1 VDSIAGKVPASR
13 IPYLAAADA
22 PEPVAKRLAA
32 LPDLNVFKL
41 MAHAHDTFD
50 AWLRFGGSLLS
61 DLTLDD
67 QLRELAILRVAYL
80 TPGAEYEWVQHEA
93 IAREIGV
100 EPARIAAA
108 RYEAAAESDDALV
121 LSFTEQ
127 VVLCATPDDETFT
140 ACAARFSSREIVEL
154 ILVIGQY
161 MMLGRLMATARI
173 DIDLPAHLDQLVPK
187 PKGRRG

>member
-1 VDSIAGKVPASR
+1 VDPIAGNASTSR

-22 PEPVAKRLAA
+22 PSVVAKRLNA

-41 MAHAHDTFD
+41 LAHAHDTFD

-67 QLRELAILRVAYL
+67 QLRELAILRVAHL
-80 TPGAEYEWVQHEA
+80 TPAAEYEWVQHGA

-108 RYEAAAESDDALV
+108 RYEAAADADDALV

-127 VVLCATPDDETFT
+127 VVLRAAPDDETFI

-154 ILVIGQY
+154 VLVIGQY

-173 DIDLPAHLDQLVPK
+173 DIDLPTHLDTLVRK
-187 PKGRRG
+187 PKGRHG

>member
-1 VDSIAGKVPASR
+1 MESIAEKAPESR
-13 IPYLAAADA
+13 IPYLVAADA
-22 PEPVAKRLAA
+22 PSAVAKRLNA

-41 MAHAHDTFD
+41 LAHAHNTFD

-61 DLTLDD
+61 ELALDD
-67 QLRELAILRVAYL
+67 QLRELAILRVAHL

-108 RYEAAAESDDALV
+108 RYEAAADADDALV

-127 VVLCATPDDETFT
+127 VVLRATPDDETFT
-140 ACAARFSSREIVEL
+140 ACAARFNSREIVEL

-173 DIDLPAHLDQLVPK
+173 DIDLPTHLDNLVRK
-187 PKGRRG
+187 PKGRHG

>member
-1 VDSIAGKVPASR
+1 MDSIAGKAPSR
-13 IPYLAAADA
+13 IPYLAAVDA
-22 PEPVAKRLAA
+22 PETVAKRLAA

-41 MAHAHDTFD
+41 MAHAHDSFD

-67 QLRELAILRVAYL
+67 QLRELAILRVAHL
-80 TPGAEYEWVQHEA
+80 TPGADYEWVQHEA

-100 EPARIAAA
+100 EPTRIAAA
-108 RYEAAAESDDALV
+108 RYEVPAEADDALV

-127 VVLCATPDDETFT
+127 VVLSAMPNDETFA

-173 DIDLPAHLDQLVPK
+173 DIDLPTHLDQLVRER
-187 PKGRRG
+187 KGRHG

>member
-1 VDSIAGKVPASR
+1 MDSIAGKAPASR

-22 PEPVAKRLAA
+22 PEAVAKRLAV
-32 LPDLNVFKL
+32 LPDLKVFKL

-80 TPGAEYEWVQHEA
+80 TPGAKYEWVQHEA

-100 EPARIAAA
+100 ESGRIAAA
-108 RYEAAAESDDALV
+108 RYEAAAEADDALV

-127 VVLCATPDDETFT
+127 VVLCAMPDDETFT

-154 ILVIGQY
+154 IMVIGQY
-161 MMLGRLMATARI
+161 MMLSRLMATARI
-173 DIDLPAHLDQLVPK
+173 DIDLPTHLDQLVPN
-187 PKGRRG
+187 PKG

>member
-1 VDSIAGKVPASR
+1 MDPIAGKAPASR

-22 PEPVAKRLAA
+22 PSAVAKRLNAV
-32 LPDLNVFKL
+32 PDLNIFKL
-41 MAHAHDTFD
+41 LAHAHDSFD

-61 DLTLDD
+61 DLMLDD
-67 QLRELAILRVAYL
+67 QLRELAILRVAHL
-80 TPGAEYEWVQHEA
+80 TPGAEYEWVQHEG

-100 EPARIAAA
+100 GPERIAAA
-108 RYEAAAESDDALV
+108 RYEGAAEADDALV

-127 VVLCATPDDETFT
+127 MVLRATPDDETFT

-173 DIDLPAHLDQLVPK
+173 DIDLPTHLDKLVRT
-187 PKGRRG
+187 PKGRHG